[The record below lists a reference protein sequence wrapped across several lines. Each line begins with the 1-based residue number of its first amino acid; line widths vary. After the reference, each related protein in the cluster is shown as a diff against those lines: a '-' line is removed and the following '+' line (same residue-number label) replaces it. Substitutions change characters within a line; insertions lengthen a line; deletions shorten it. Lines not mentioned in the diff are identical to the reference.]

1 MLTFTFV
8 TFAIINAI
16 MLIALLGIIYLKNAT
31 DNEDLAQ
38 QLEKY

>member
-16 MLIALLGIIYLKNAT
+16 MLIALLSIIYLKNTT
-31 DNEDLAQ
+31 DSEDLAQ

>member
-16 MLIALLGIIYLKNAT
+16 MLIALLGIIYLKNT
-31 DNEDLAQ
+31 TVNEDLAQ
-38 QLEKY
+38 QLGKY